1 LTSTNRGPKREVED
15 EDDCSFEQEEE
26 EEEEEDYSRWR
37 MSRSQ
42 VMDSVWARSTVSG
55 TVRWMASG
63 TVSRVSYWMSTS
75 GMGRALRVGRVLN
88 IVEF

>member
-1 LTSTNRGPKREVED
+1 
-15 EDDCSFEQEEE
+15 
-26 EEEEEDYSRWR
+26 
-37 MSRSQ
+37 
-42 VMDSVWARSTVSG
+42 
-55 TVRWMASG
+55 MASG